1 MRSEEQIL
9 EFKVGASPACS
20 AWDPTDQ
27 FNLAVIS
34 KDLNETYLL
43 RGGDRGTGGFR
54 KGYSRRYSCL
64 MHCMRAMS
72 PGSFFSIL
80 KVETVAV
87 EDRFGLDSMGP

>member
-1 MRSEEQIL
+1 MRSEERIL

-34 KDLNETYLL
+34 KDTNETYLL
-43 RGGDRGTGGFR
+43 RKGDRGTGGFR

-64 MHCMRAMS
+64 LHYMRAMS
-72 PGSFFSIL
+72 PGSFFSTRV
-80 KVETVAV
+80 VEIVAV
-87 EDRFGLDSMGP
+87 DDRFGLNAMGT